1 MDNLSIPVSALWS
14 EIHPIFRD
22 GTHASMAWPRFLC
35 FCFLSLLVLWACLCA
50 FVVVFA
56 AFFDAVCCLA
66 PSFEDFVEFC
76 CASRLGG
83 YEFLHFVRAFPL
95 FSLHF
100 SGVPPLFF

>member
-1 MDNLSIPVSALWS
+1 MDNLPIPVSALWS

-35 FCFLSLLVLWACLCA
+35 FCFLSPLVLWACLCA

-66 PSFEDFVEFC
+66 PLSKILLIFAVI
-76 CASRLGG
+76 LGWAVTF
-83 YEFLHFVRAFPL
+83 FLHFVRVFPL